1 MYNFYN
7 LFANIA
13 YSVDCQLPKINI
25 SYNRKEGVYMPKL
38 LHGYKYTTMDV
49 IRYGDFHDLKKLAR
63 RENRR
68 LKRGKFI
75 GRYAVYPVPGSM
87 IGVGQLVFLT

>member
-25 SYNRKEGVYMPKL
+25 SYNRKGGVYMPKL
-38 LHGYKYTTMDV
+38 FHGYKYTTMDV

-75 GRYAVYPVPGSM
+75 GRYVVYPVPGSM
-87 IGVGQLVFLT
+87 VGVGQLVFLT